1 VDPQASVRGKQTSC
15 REAWAET
22 NELYGADKVLGVREN
37 QEHIVDDTTDLQ
49 VVTQFRS
56 VPLSSWL
63 VMIEI
68 GDACSDLECDISE
81 QLLHI
86 NDVSAP
92 QVCDSNEQQRD
103 DSEEDYFKD
112 TMHEC
117 KTCCWNQNLI
127 C

>member
-1 VDPQASVRGKQTSC
+1 
-15 REAWAET
+15 
-22 NELYGADKVLGVREN
+22 
-37 QEHIVDDTTDLQ
+37 
-49 VVTQFRS
+49 
-56 VPLSSWL
+56 
-63 VMIEI
+63 MIEI

-112 TMHEC
+112 AVA
-117 KTCCWNQNLI
+117 
-127 C
+127 